1 MEREFAMKEKL
12 YQLIRE
18 QSETLLD
25 MSDRIFDN
33 PEYDGEEFFAS
44 GLLEDYLEDNG
55 FQVER
60 GLTGWPT
67 AFRAVWKHGEG
78 GPRIGLLC
86 EYDALRQLGHGCG
99 HHMQGPCICGA
110 AVALKNAGFDR
121 PFELVVYG
129 TPAEETRGAKIT
141 MWENGCFRDIDVALM
156 MHGGPDTCVDEKSL
170 ALSNYTV
177 TFHGKG
183 AHAALAPEQGRS
195 ALDALLLTFNGVE
208 FLREHVREDT
218 RMHYT
223 IEETPGPSN
232 VVPARAVGSISLRSY
247 SREVLNGVCQRFEQI
262 VQGAALMSD
271 VEYFISKDKDMD
283 NKVPCFALNKII
295 MDNAAACGAPGLAPP
310 RKKTGSTDFGNIT
323 NHMPGCCI
331 RVQFVPAGTSSH
343 SQAFVDAGKS
353 AQAHGAVLTGAKILA
368 GTACDLIQTDGLMKK
383 LWQDFEEAKR
393 NA

>member
-1 MEREFAMKEKL
+1 MKEEL
-12 YQLIRE
+12 YRLIQE
-18 QSETLLD
+18 QSEQLLD
-25 MSDRIFDN
+25 MADRIFDN
-33 PEYDGEEFFAS
+33 PEYDGEEYFAS
-44 GLLEDYLEDNG
+44 GLLEDYLEKNG

-67 AFRAVWKHGEG
+67 AFRGVWKQGEG

-99 HHMQGPCICGA
+99 HHMQGPCICGT

-129 TPAEETRGAKIT
+129 TPAEETQGAKIT
-141 MWENGCFRDIDVALM
+141 MWENGYFRDIDVALM

-177 TFHGKG
+177 TFLGKG

-195 ALDALLLTFNGVE
+195 ALDALLLSFNAVE

-223 IEETPGPSN
+223 IAETPGPSN
-232 VVPARAVGSISLRSY
+232 VVPARAVGSFSLRSY
-247 SREVLNGVCQRFEQI
+247 SREILKDVCRRFEQI
-262 VQGAALMSD
+262 VQGAALMAD
-271 VEYFISKDKDMD
+271 VEYELLKEKGLD
-283 NKVPCFALNKII
+283 NKIPCILLNDII
-295 MDNAAACGAPGLAPP
+295 MKNADVCGARGIAPP
-310 RKKTGSTDFGNIT
+310 RKKTGSTDFGNVT

-331 RVQFVPAGTSSH
+331 RVKFVPSGTSSH
-343 SQAFVDAGKS
+343 SQAYVDAGKS
-353 AQAHGAVLTGAKILA
+353 EQAHDAVLTGAKILA
-368 GTACDLIQTDGLMKK
+368 GTVYDLIETDGLIEQ
-383 LWQDFEEAKR
+383 LWQDFEKAKK
-393 NA
+393 NS

>member
-1 MEREFAMKEKL
+1 MKNRL
-12 YQLIRE
+12 NQLVLD
-18 QSETLLD
+18 QSERLLS

-33 PEYDGEEFFAS
+33 PEYDGEEHFAA
-44 GLLEDYLEDNG
+44 GLLEDYLEENG

-60 GLTGWPT
+60 GLAGWNT

-110 AVALKNAGFDR
+110 AVALKNAGFDA
-121 PFELVVYG
+121 PYEVVVYG

-170 ALSNYTV
+170 ALSNYVV
-177 TFHGKG
+177 TFQGKG
-183 AHAALAPEQGRS
+183 AHAALAPDKGRS
-195 ALDALLLTFNGVE
+195 ALDALLLMFNAIE

-223 IEETPGPSN
+223 INESPGPAN
-232 VVPARAVGSISLRSY
+232 VIPSRAVGSVSLRSY
-247 SREVLNGVCQRFEQI
+247 SREILNDVCKRFEDI
-262 VQGAALMSD
+262 VQGAALMTG
-271 VEYFISKDKDMD
+271 VEYVLSKDKDMD
-283 NKVPCFALNKII
+283 NKVPCYALNDIV
-295 MDNAAACGAPGLAPP
+295 MRNAAACDAPGIAPP
-310 RKKTGSTDFGNIT
+310 REKTGSTDFGNVT

-331 RVQFVPAGTSSH
+331 RVKFVPAGTASH

-353 AQAHGAVLTGAKILA
+353 AGAHEAVLVGAKILA
-368 GTACDLIQTDGLMKK
+368 GTACDLIETEGVVAR
-383 LWQDFEEAKR
+383 LWQDFEEAKKK
-393 NA
+393 A

>member
-1 MEREFAMKEKL
+1 MKEKL
-12 YQLIRE
+12 YQLVLD
-18 QSETLLD
+18 QSEQLFS

-60 GLTGWPT
+60 GLTDWPT
-67 AFRAVWKHGEG
+67 AFRAVWKQGEG

-86 EYDALRQLGHGCG
+86 EYDALRKLGHGCG
-99 HHMQGPCICGA
+99 HHMQGPCICGT

-195 ALDALLLTFNGVE
+195 ALDALLLTFNAIE
-208 FLREHVREDT
+208 FLREHVRDDT

-223 IEETPGPSN
+223 INESPGPAN
-232 VVPARAVGSISLRSY
+232 VVPARAVGSFSLRSY
-247 SREVLNGVCQRFEQI
+247 SREVLNDVCHRFENI
-262 VQGAALMSD
+262 IQGAALMTGT
-271 VEYFISKDKDMD
+271 EYVISKDKDID
-283 NKVPCFALNKII
+283 NKVPCFALNDVI
-295 MDNAAACGAPGLAPP
+295 MDNAAACGAPGIAPP
-310 RKKTGSTDFGNIT
+310 RKKTGSTDFGNVT
-323 NHMPGCCI
+323 NHLPGCCI
-331 RVQFVPAGTSSH
+331 RVKFVPAGTSSH
-343 SQAFVDAGKS
+343 SQAYVDAGKS
-353 AQAHGAVLTGAKILA
+353 PQAHDAVLTGAKVLA
-368 GTACDLIQTDGLMKK
+368 GTACDLICTDGLMEK
-383 LWQDFEEAKR
+383 LWQDFEEAKK